1 MTLNAQ
7 ITDELVQELA
17 EIMNGEKDRNQA
29 PKSTKRNN
37 KKDNR
42 KEG

>member
-7 ITDELVQELA
+7 INDALIEELT

-29 PKSTKRNN
+29 PKSTKRNG
-37 KKDNR
+37 KKAT
-42 KEG
+42 KEER

>member
-7 ITDELVQELA
+7 ITDDLIAELD
-17 EIMNGEKDRNQA
+17 EIMNGEKDRNRA

-37 KKDNR
+37 KKDGK

>member
-7 ITDELVQELA
+7 ITDGLIEELT

-37 KKDNR
+37 NKK
-42 KEG
+42 EAEQC

>member
-7 ITDELVQELA
+7 ITDGLIEELT
-17 EIMNGEKDRNQA
+17 EIMNAEKDDNRA

-37 KKDNR
+37 KKDGK